1 MKQKQKIKEM
11 LFLSM
16 LSFFV
21 FLSCSNKDDIF
32 LEHDPSKSIEVTKFF
47 PDSGGI
53 RTKIILEGS
62 NFGTD
67 TSKVSV
73 YFNEKKAT
81 VINAQGER
89 LYALVPRLPGDEC
102 IVTVKI
108 GDATVAYKDIFRYK
122 EQLMVSTVAGARNEN
137 LNEYQGG
144 SLSSTTFPNLWGL
157 VIDNDD
163 NIFVSMNGSNDAS
176 KGVARINE
184 LEYLSTWISNDIP
197 NRGGTLFPTI
207 DPKTQIIYF
216 PSDNEYSYIELNPV
230 NMWIPKIRDLT
241 VPQLTPQE
249 IAEGKTQIHIQW
261 KHSFAYCTVDKKI
274 YTRSHVG
281 QIIRFDPNTREAE
294 FFTNDGNGDT
304 QACLAF
310 DPLEPHMLYISYAS
324 RHCLYRFDTRLDMTA
339 ESKGELFT
347 GFRNSPGST
356 DGEVGVAEFDQPRQ
370 FAFDKEG
377 IIYLADMKNFTIRRI
392 ERDGRVSLAAGSPN
406 KWGIENGPPLEARF
420 DNPTGLAISKDGHIY
435 IAENSNNRMLRKLTL
450 E

>member
-1 MKQKQKIKEM
+1 MKQKIIKM
-11 LFLSM
+11 
-16 LSFFV
+16 FFV
-21 FLSCSNKDDIF
+21 SMVSCFVILSCSDKDDKF
-32 LEHDPSKSIEVTKFF
+32 LGYDPNKSIEVTKFF

-67 TSKVSV
+67 TSKISV

-81 VINAQGER
+81 VINAQGDKM
-89 LYALVPRLPGDEC
+89 YALVPRLPGDEC

-108 GDATVAYKDIFRYK
+108 GDATAAYKDIFRYK
-122 EQLMVSTVAGARNEN
+122 EQLMVSTIAGARNEN
-137 LNEYQGG
+137 LNEFQSGP
-144 SLSSTTFPNLWGL
+144 LSSTTFANLWGL
-157 VIDNDD
+157 AIDDNN
-163 NIFVSMNGSNDAS
+163 NIFVSMNGNNDAS
-176 KGVARINE
+176 KGVARVNE
-184 LEYLSTWISNDIP
+184 LEYMSAWISNDVP
-197 NRGGTLFPTI
+197 NRGSTLWPTI
-207 DPKTQIIYF
+207 DPETQIIYF
-216 PSDNEYSYIELNPV
+216 PSDVEYSYIELNPV
-230 NMWIPKIRDLT
+230 NMWVPRIRDMII
-241 VPQLTPQE
+241 PQLTPQE
-249 IAEGKTQIHIQW
+249 IAEGKTQIKIQW

-274 YTRSHVG
+274 YTRSHLG
-281 QIIRFDPNTREAE
+281 QIIRFDPKTREAE
-294 FFTNDGNGDT
+294 FFTDDKNGDT

-324 RHCLYRFDTRLDMTA
+324 RHCLYRFDTRIDMTNGTQ
-339 ESKGELFT
+339 GELFT
-347 GFRNSPGST
+347 GFYNSPGNT

-420 DNPTGLAISKDGHIY
+420 DNPTGLAISKEGHIY
-435 IAENSNNRMLRKLTL
+435 IAENYNNRMLRKLTL